1 MPQNAVSILRVSTK
15 KQLNE
20 GEGIENQ
27 RRGNAEYIRRRG
39 YRLAREFVIAESA
52 DGPDRED
59 FESALAQV
67 IADRAATDVVVFW
80 KVDRIS
86 RGGVLPYYT
95 VKGVLAKH
103 GIRVEFATEQIDGS
117 ATGELMETLLAGM
130 ARFENRLRVERTI
143 GVEKILTKAG
153 YWCRGAPTGFRN
165 ARSDGKPVLLPTD
178 DPGQWEL
185 LRAGLQKQLSG
196 AYTLAEVAGEMRR
209 GGLQTSR
216 GNPVGKQTWI
226 NICRAPVYG
235 GLLRGEWT
243 DGAFVRARF
252 DGPLTPDEWTD
263 LQRVLDG
270 KKRVGAPVPR
280 RQVHPDFPLRRFL
293 LCPGCGRTARGYVS
307 VGRSGRAFGYYD
319 CKEPACGFRVSRADA
334 HAAFVGLLR
343 RVRPAEPLLALF
355 RELVLGAWDTK
366 LQELAAQ
373 RSAGRA
379 SAGGLEEEK
388 ARLLALMK
396 RNADRPG
403 ILGELERDFE
413 RVEGALSLARL
424 GDGQEDFER
433 YDREQVV
440 GECVDAISRVVELW
454 QEWPVEA
461 KIRIQRL
468 VFPQGIDY
476 AAVIGNR
483 TPQLSLLYAVIPG
496 SIASKSNMAP
506 PTCPVS
512 NFSLLEELIRWFNVL
527 KTLPGRGAISAAA

>member
-27 RRGNAEYIRRRG
+27 RRGNAEYIRRRD
-39 YRLAREFVIAESA
+39 YRLVREFVIAESA
-52 DGPDRED
+52 DGPARED

-67 IADRAATDVVVFW
+67 VANKAEINVVVFW

-117 ATGELMETLLAGM
+117 ASGELMETLLAGM

-165 ARSDGKPVLLPTD
+165 ARSDGKPILLPTED
-178 DPGQWEL
+178 AGQWEL
-185 LRAGLQKQLSG
+185 LRAGLRKQLSG
-196 AYTLAEVAGEMRR
+196 AFTLAGVAEEMR
-209 GGLQTSR
+209 GSGLRTCR
-216 GNPVGKQTWI
+216 GNPLGKQTWI

-252 DGPLTPDEWTD
+252 DGPLTPEQWTA
-263 LQRVLDG
+263 LQQVLDG

-280 RQVHPDFPLRRFL
+280 QQVHPDFPLRRFL
-293 LCPGCGRTARGYVS
+293 LCPGCGRTARGYFS

-319 CKEPACGFRVSRADA
+319 CKEPACGFRVNSADA
-334 HAAFVGLLR
+334 HEAFVELLR
-343 RVRPAEPLLALF
+343 RVRPAGPLLALF
-355 RELVLGAWDTK
+355 RELVLGAWEAK
-366 LQELAAQ
+366 LRELAAR
-373 RSAGRA
+373 RSAGRE

-388 ARLLALMK
+388 ARLLTLMK
-396 RNADRPG
+396 RNAEKPG
-403 ILGELERDFE
+403 ILEELEQDFE
-413 RVEGALSLARL
+413 RVEGELSLARL
-424 GDGQEDFER
+424 GDGREEFEK
-433 YDREQVV
+433 YDREKVV
-440 GECVDAISRVVELW
+440 DECVAAILGVVELW
-454 QEWPVEA
+454 QTWPVDA

-476 AAVIGNR
+476 EAVVGNR
-483 TPQLSLLYAVIPG
+483 TPQLSLLYAAIPG
-496 SIASKSNMAP
+496 SLTATSNMAP
-506 PTCPVS
+506 PTCRVT
-512 NFSLLEELIRWFNVL
+512 NHVIKEMLDWYRVL
-527 KTLPGRGAISAAA
+527 KSLPLAANAAIRCS

>member
-20 GEGIENQ
+20 GDGIENQ

-52 DGPDRED
+52 DGPERQD

-67 IADRAATDVVVFW
+67 IANKAETNVVVFW

-103 GIRVEFATEQIDGS
+103 GIRVEFATEQIDES

-143 GVEKILTKAG
+143 GVEKSLTKAG
-153 YWCRGAPTGFRN
+153 YWCRGVPTGFRN
-165 ARSDGKPVLLPTD
+165 ARSDGKPILLPTED
-178 DPGQWEL
+178 AGQWEL
-185 LRAGLQKQLSG
+185 LRAGLRKQLSG
-196 AYTLAEVAGEMRR
+196 AFTLAEVAEEMR
-209 GGLQTSR
+209 GSGLRTSR
-216 GNPVGKQTWI
+216 GNLVGKQTWI

-243 DGAFVRARF
+243 DGVFVRARF
-252 DGPLTPDEWTD
+252 DGPLTPDEWTE
-263 LQRVLDG
+263 LQQVRDG

-280 RQVHPDFPLRRFL
+280 QQVHPDFPLRRFL
-293 LCPGCGRTARGYVS
+293 LCSGCGRTARGYVS
-307 VGRSGRAFGYYD
+307 VGRSGWAFEYYD
-319 CKEPACGFRVSRADA
+319 CKEPACGFRVSSAEA
-334 HAAFVGLLR
+334 HEAFVELLR

-355 RELVLGAWDTK
+355 RELVLVTWEEK
-366 LQELAAQ
+366 LRELAAQ
-373 RSAGRA
+373 RSAARE
-379 SAGGLEEEK
+379 SAGGLKEEK

-396 RNADRPG
+396 RNADKPG
-403 ILGELERDFE
+403 ILEELERDFE
-413 RVEGALSLARL
+413 RVEGELSLAQL
-424 GDGQEDFER
+424 GDGQEEFER

-440 GECVDAISRVVELW
+440 GECIDAILRVVELW

-476 AAVIGNR
+476 EAVIGNR
-483 TPQLSLLYAVIPG
+483 TPQLSLLYAAIPG
-496 SIASKSNMAP
+496 SVTDKSNMAP
-506 PTCPVS
+506 PTCRVT
-512 NFSLLEELIRWFNVL
+512 NFVIKEWSIGTVC
-527 KTLPGRGAISAAA
+527 